1 LAELHDQMT
10 RLKSAKEEGIKEGLP
25 DEYFTSK
32 GIAEDDVISQMKK
45 LTDAIKNTKNEARIA
60 GEFSGITREPSF
72 KEWNVENCA
81 EVWSTRKAILNG
93 AKFDDIAFKCV
104 QTKTGKYAPPC
115 ENCEMTFENLYNI
128 GKVK

>member
-1 LAELHDQMT
+1 
-10 RLKSAKEEGIKEGLP
+10 
-25 DEYFTSK
+25 
-32 GIAEDDVISQMKK
+32 MKK
-45 LTDAIKNTKNEARIA
+45 LTDAIENTKNEARIA
-60 GEFSGITREPSF
+60 GSVSEITREPSF

-93 AKFDDIAFKCV
+93 AKFDDISFKCV

-115 ENCEMTFENLYNI
+115 KNCEITFGNLNNI